1 VVVGS
6 LNDWQKERQFKVL
19 NEKKEERGV
28 KVIRNG
34 VEHLIDV
41 KVCWFLLL
49 IQALS
54 HYLRCAFRYVSQEI
68 VVGDVALLEPG
79 EIVPCDGIFL
89 SGHNVKCDESAATGE
104 SDAIKKAS
112 YTDCLA
118 LKSLNDV
125 HTEGGALGGEQRSK
139 AQHVST
145 HTDCFVVSGSKVL
158 EGVGSYVVVAVGTK
172 SFNGRIMMG
181 AIVSFIFS
189 VANNNS
195 TSSSD
200 GRGEHSAST
209 EAQHPRRINR
219 EDRKYRRHYFVFVV
233 DD

>member
-6 LNDWQKERQFKVL
+6 LNDWQKERKFKVF
-19 NEKKEERGV
+19 NEKKEECGV
-28 KVIRNG
+28 KVICNG

-41 KVCWFLLL
+41 KVCWFPFL
-49 IQALS
+49 IRALS
-54 HYLRCAFRYVSQEI
+54 HYRRCALRDVSQEV
-68 VVGDVALLEPG
+68 VVGDVALLELG

-112 YTDCLA
+112 CTDCLV
-118 LKSLNDV
+118 LKSLNGV
-125 HTEGGALGGEQRSK
+125 HTEGGALGGEQHSK

-145 HTDCFVVSGSKVL
+145 HMDCFVVSGSKVL

-181 AIVSFIFS
+181 A
-189 VANNNS
+189 
-195 TSSSD
+195 
-200 GRGEHSAST
+200 R
-209 EAQHPRRINR
+209 
-219 EDRKYRRHYFVFVV
+219 VF
-233 DD
+233 